1 MQCSRTYYVSTQY
14 FCKQVMGDEKERK
27 KERRRTNG
35 DFCSGISRL
44 HERLG
49 KLRG

>member
-1 MQCSRTYYVSTQY
+1 MA
-14 FCKQVMGDEKERK
+14 DEKEERK
-27 KERRRTNG
+27 KEEQQNG

-49 KLRG
+49 ANFEDSFAVHK